1 MAKSVITS
9 RHESPCS
16 GPCPIFCND
25 NEAIAWGVG
34 QRAFATPAAAAAA
47 FGELQAH
54 YAGRYRNVWPFW
66 ISLVAQRLA
75 SQQPTAQASRPAQP
89 RLLRV

>member
-1 MAKSVITS
+1 MVKSVIIS
-9 RHESPCS
+9 RRQSPCS
-16 GPCPIFCND
+16 GPCPVFRND
-25 NEAIAWGVG
+25 DEAIAWGVA
-34 QRAFATPAAAAAA
+34 QRAFTTPATAAAA
-47 FGELQAH
+47 FGELQAR

-75 SQQPTAQASRPAQP
+75 GRQPAAPAWMPAQP

>member
-1 MAKSVITS
+1 MAESVIIS

-16 GPCPIFCND
+16 GPCPIFRND

-34 QRAFATPAAAAAA
+34 QRAFATPAAAAVA
-47 FGELQAH
+47 FGELQAR

-66 ISLVAQRLA
+66 ISLVAQC
-75 SQQPTAQASRPAQP
+75 PRPAQP
-89 RLLRV
+89 HLLRV